1 MTVTR
6 FAPSPTGY
14 LHVGGARTAL
24 FAWLEAKK
32 NNGTFILR
40 IEDTDQKRNTP
51 TATDQLIKDLKW
63 LGLDWQEGPDVG
75 GANGPYKQSERLD
88 IYRKQIDQLL
98 ADGKAYWAFDT
109 PEALGA
115 MRELAQKEKRDF
127 IYPRPKTFPSPDE
140 VKRLRESGKKG
151 VIRFALPDEV
161 VTVVD
166 TVRGNVK
173 FPLNTMSDLVIQ
185 KSDGFPTFH
194 LAVVVDDALMGVTHV
209 IRGQEH
215 LMNTPGHIALQQA
228 LGFDTPKYSHISVTV
243 SPGGGKLSK
252 RERSKT
258 LLTHIK
264 KADDVDLDTLATA
277 GHLSRAQLDTY
288 ISGDTTPDQPEI
300 TLMAN
305 ALGVELPEINVS
317 DFIKS
322 GYLPEAMLNFVA
334 LLGWNPGDNREVMPL
349 EELIEAFDI
358 SRLVKSN
365 SLFDRKKLSAF
376 NTDHMKMISAEKL
389 RKYMRDYLVANELPM
404 NDIDDTLLCKL
415 LTLCAGA
422 RNFDDIVTKCLFMYI
437 KTEDIVLDAKAEK
450 KFLRKEGAP
459 QLLKITRDALASIDP
474 WEADAIHAMI
484 KTVADANDVGMGK
497 IAQPLRICIS
507 GSTISPA
514 IHDSLTLLGKEVT
527 LCRIDNVLAYLAKAV
542 E

>member
-63 LGLDWQEGPDVG
+63 LGLDWQEGPDIG
-75 GANGPYKQSERLD
+75 GPNGPYKQSERLD
-88 IYRKQIDQLL
+88 IYQKYIDQLL
-98 ADGKAYWAFDT
+98 ADDKAYWAFNT
-109 PEALGA
+109 PEELDA
-115 MRELAQKEKRDF
+115 MRALAQKEKRDF
-127 IYPRPKTFPSPDE
+127 IYPRPLTFPSPDE
-140 VKRLRESGKKG
+140 VKAMLDSGQKG

-161 VTVVD
+161 ITVVD
-166 TVRGNVK
+166 TVRGNVT
-173 FPLNTMSDLVIQ
+173 FPLNTMSDLIIQ

-194 LAVVVDDALMGVTHV
+194 LAVVIDDALMGVTHV

-258 LLTHIK
+258 LLAHIK
-264 KADDVDLDTLATA
+264 KTDDIDLNALATA
-277 GHLSRAQLDTY
+277 GNLSRALLDNY
-288 ISGDTTPDQPEI
+288 ISGESTPDQPEI
-300 TLMAN
+300 TAMAN
-305 ALGVELPEINVS
+305 VLGVDLPEINVT
-317 DFIKS
+317 DFVKN
-322 GYLPEAMLNFVA
+322 GYLPEAMINFVA

-349 EELIEAFDI
+349 NELIEAFDI

-365 SLFDRKKLSAF
+365 SLFDRQKLSAF
-376 NTDHMKMISAEKL
+376 NTDHIKMISPEKL
-389 RKYMRDYLVANELPM
+389 HKYMRDYLVANDLPM
-404 NDIDDTLLCKL
+404 HQIDDALLSKL
-415 LTLCAGA
+415 LDLCAGA
-422 RNFDDIVTKCLFMYI
+422 RNFDDIVTKCHFMYV
-437 KTEDIVLDAKAEK
+437 KTADIVLDAKAEK

-459 QLLKITRDALASIDP
+459 QLLKTTRDALATIEP
-474 WEADAIHAMI
+474 WEAEPIHAMI
-484 KTVADANDVGMGK
+484 KKVAEDNNVGMGK
-497 IAQPLRICIS
+497 VAQPLRICIS

-514 IHDSLTLLGKEVT
+514 IHDSLTLLGKAVT
-527 LCRIDNVLAYLAKAV
+527 LCRIDNVLAYLARD
-542 E
+542 